1 MAGDT
6 LHQRSVSN
14 GDLDQVS
21 LQRMRA
27 SVAVLDH
34 EINDIEVVENEARG
48 PVCTRDGG
56 IRSQR
61 ELAEDGGHE
70 RHVVGDEVE
79 HGAVRAVGHRVEG
92 RLREPIN
99 E

>member
-1 MAGDT
+1 M
-6 LHQRSVSN
+6 LFRSEN
-14 GDLDQVS
+14 LDEVN

-27 SVAVLDH
+27 GVAVLDH
-34 EINDIEVVENEARG
+34 EINDIEVIEHEARG
-48 PVCTRDGG
+48 SVRARDG
-56 IRSQR
+56 RVTSQR

>member
-6 LHQRSVSN
+6 LHQHSVSN
-14 GDLDQVS
+14 GNLNQLN

-27 SVAVLDH
+27 GVAVLDH
-34 EINDIEVVENEARG
+34 EINDIEVVEHKARG
-48 PVCTRDGG
+48 PVCARDGG
-56 IRSQR
+56 VRSQR

-70 RHVVGDEVE
+70 RHIVGDEVE